1 MQTEHNMEPAKAAR
15 FRRTL
20 VVANPKAKLFDQV
33 TEVCR
38 LLHYSRRTEQTYV
51 GWIRRFLMFHR
62 AKAAGQWRHPRDLGG
77 QEVTEFLSHLA
88 VAVQV
93 SASTQNQALN
103 AVVFLYREVLH
114 RELTGL
120 DERLRATRPKRLPVV
135 LTREE
140 VRQWLA
146 MMEGTP
152 KLMARLLYGTGMRLI
167 ELLRLRVK
175 DVDFG
180 RNQILIHAGKGNKD
194 RVTMVPE
201 SLVELLRAHLVRRQ
215 QGHQADAACGQGRV
229 WLPDG
234 NDERMPPKG
243 DRLSKP
249 VADLIKRWIDQGA
262 QN

>member
-1 MQTEHNMEPAKAAR
+1 METERNTEPAKAAK
-15 FRRTL
+15 FRRAL
-20 VVANPKAKLFDQV
+20 VFANPKAKLFDQV

-38 LLHYSRRTEQTYV
+38 LLHYSPRTERTYV
-51 GWIRRFLMFHR
+51 GWIRRFLFFHR
-62 AKAAGQWRHPRDLGG
+62 SQAGQWRHPRELGG

-88 VAVQV
+88 VAEQV

-140 VRQWLA
+140 VRQLLA
-146 MMEGTP
+146 AMEGTP
-152 KLMARLLYGTGMRLI
+152 KLMAQLLYGTGLRLI

-180 RNQILIHAGKGNKD
+180 RNQITVHAGKGNKD
-194 RVTMVPE
+194 RVTMLPE
-201 SLVELLRAHLVRRQ
+201 ALKAELQQHIERVRRL
-215 QGHQADAACGQGRV
+215 H
-229 WLPDG
+229 
-234 NDERMPPKG
+234 ER
-243 DRLSKP
+243 DR
-249 VADLIKRWIDQGA
+249 AEGWG
-262 QN
+262 